1 MGKSG
6 LMALVDTR
14 PELKKYFTKK
24 GTLRKQIGKPK
35 LNIGIEFVIY
45 AKISQISK
53 GRKLTMWKA
62 WEQLTNHRN
71 FAALM
76 KPHFQKMKKY
86 KIGPERS
93 AWRKLINDP
102 DWKKNFYKNHLKKS
116 QLIKR
121 LKKIKFTYE

>member
-1 MGKSG
+1 MGNKRSG
-6 LMALVDTR
+6 ILSLPNKFLT
-14 PELKKYFTKK
+14 TK
-24 GTLRKQIGKPK
+24 GTPRKRIGQPK
-35 LNIGIEFVIY
+35 IDIGIEFVIY

-53 GRKLTMWKA
+53 SRKLTMWKA

-71 FAALM
+71 FAVLM

-116 QLIKR
+116 QLKKR
-121 LKKIKFTYE
+121 LSKIKFTY